1 MHLIQEELSLIAQ
14 EWNTHRIRQSSEN
27 PGGIPDVLYFLPE
40 QIGLVH
46 LYQPFI

>member
-1 MHLIQEELSLIAQ
+1 MHLIQPELSLIVQ

-27 PGGIPDVLYFLPE
+27 PGDIPDVLYFLPE

-46 LYQPFI
+46 L